1 MGRNCLQWIGLFLSV
16 FLMCSPA
23 WAGAIWVYE
32 NGGPDLGPAAAGR
45 AAMALDASTAF
56 GNPAG
61 MTNLDKTEFVGSLM
75 GILPSGGFRT
85 GQDSTWGPWNCSGDV
100 GNLMPSASGFF
111 VYKLNDKWRLG
122 ASLTS
127 YIGIS
132 ANYGDNWAGRYYLQ
146 SVTLLTVS
154 FAPTVA
160 YKVND
165 WLSIGA
171 GPNIV
176 WGRLK
181 QSTAVNNA
189 LDGLPD
195 GRLSLNDNT
204 FGFGGI
210 AGIMIEPQKGT
221 RLGISYISPVQMNFS
236 DVANASGLGPTLN
249 FAVNHLTI
257 SKVNLKQTLPQQV
270 LVSVYHEFT
279 DKLAFMANFGWQ
291 NWSAFGNLGVEVD
304 STTATSLTANSHLQD
319 TFHGSV
325 GMQYRFAPQW
335 LWSLGIAYD
344 SSAATKTYRNPNT
357 AFDRQW
363 RYATGIQYALR
374 DNITL
379 GLAYE
384 LADLGK
390 ASMDVQRGTLA
401 GRISGDFPSNLVNFV
416 AANVKWQF

>member
-1 MGRNCLQWIGLFLSV
+1 MGRKWLQWGGLILSV
-16 FLMCSPA
+16 ILMTSPA

-32 NGGPDLGPAAAGR
+32 SGAPDLGTAAAGR

-61 MTNLDKTEFVGSLM
+61 MTNLNKTEFVGSLM

-85 GQDSTWGPWNCSGDV
+85 DQASTFGPWTCSGDV
-100 GNLMPSASGFF
+100 GNLMPSSSGFF
-111 VYKLNDKWRLG
+111 VYKLNDRWRLG
-122 ASLTS
+122 GSLTS

-146 SVTLLTVS
+146 SVTLLTIS
-154 FAPTVA
+154 FTPTIA
-160 YKVND
+160 YKIND

-181 QSTAVNNA
+181 QSAAINNA
-189 LDGLPD
+189 FGLPD
-195 GRLSLNDNT
+195 GRLTIDDNT
-204 FGFGGI
+204 FGFGGLV
-210 AGIMIEPQKGT
+210 GIMIEPRKGT
-221 RLGISYISPVQMNFS
+221 RLGVSYLSPVSMDFS
-236 DVANASGLGPTLN
+236 DVAKVDGQGPILD
-249 FAVNHLTI
+249 FALRRLEV
-257 SKVNLKQTLPQQV
+257 SKVDMKQTLPQQV

-279 DKLAFMANFGWQ
+279 DKLALMANFGWQ
-291 NWSAFGNLGVEVD
+291 NWSAFGNTALEVD
-304 STTATSLTANSHLQD
+304 AINTQSLTANSHLRD
-319 TFHGSV
+319 TFHGAL
-325 GMQYRFAPQW
+325 GMQYKITPQW
-335 LWSLGIAYD
+335 LWSLGVAYD
-344 SSAATKTYRNPNT
+344 SAASTYTYRNPNT

-384 LADLGK
+384 LADMGK
-390 ASMDVQRGTLA
+390 ARMNFQRGPLA
-401 GRISGDFPSNLVNFV
+401 GRIAGEFPSNLVNFV
-416 AANVKWQF
+416 AANIKWQF